1 MTKYTTRLQKTL
13 ELTGGPWECALVE
26 MMFTKTWFT
35 IPKPGSRLIFDC
47 SKCADYIPKYP
58 PSSGKPEVVTAD
70 YTTSILIQY
79 GYYASVE
86 ALVDEMNRSV
96 GDALSQITF
105 PFIDAT
111 GTKTYTRLNKE
122 TWPRFKHNPI
132 KRKFNVTLQPGMSFT
147 FESQLASI
155 LGLRNVLTLSNRG
168 TIERTHGGT
177 STTDIQAGIHGL
189 YVYCDALENVPVGD
203 TMAPLL
209 RIVDATGGNGENVHR
224 IFNPA
229 RYVPVSKHRFDS
241 IEIDIKTD
249 TGEAVP
255 FESGR
260 LSTTLHF
267 RKVVEGL
274 FQ

>member
-1 MTKYTTRLQKTL
+1 
-13 ELTGGPWECALVE
+13 

-35 IPKPGSRLIFDC
+35 IPKPGSKLTFDC
-47 SKCADYIPKYP
+47 SQCPYFIPKHP
-58 PSSGKPEVVTAD
+58 PSIGVTAEVVTAD
-70 YTTSILIQY
+70 YTTFIHIQY
-79 GYYASVE
+79 GYYASME
-86 ALVDEMNRSV
+86 ALVDEMNRAL
-96 GDALSQITF
+96 GEALSHITF
-105 PFIDAT
+105 PLVDAT
-111 GTKTYTRLNKE
+111 GNTTYTRLNKE
-122 TWPRFKHNPI
+122 TLPRFKHNPI
-132 KRKFNVTLQPGMSFT
+132 KRRFTVTLQPGMSFT
-147 FESQLASI
+147 FEPQLASM
-155 LGLRNVLTLSNRG
+155 LGLRNVLTLANRDDV
-168 TIERTHGGT
+168 ERSHGGT
-177 STTDIQAGIHGL
+177 TTTDIQSGIHGL
-189 YVYCDALENVPVGD
+189 FVYCDALENVPVGD

-209 RIVDATGGNGENVHR
+209 RIVDATGNNGENIHR